1 MSKKTKKIEYADL
14 FWLFG
19 TVLGAA
25 VTGACL
31 YFEKEA
37 YCGMLCP
44 LFGILGSNIG
54 NLVKKK
60 KNEEQG
66 GKQENAGNEK

>member
-1 MSKKTKKIEYADL
+1 MPKKTKKIEYADL

-44 LFGILGSNIG
+44 LFGIIGLNIG
-54 NLVKKK
+54 KLVKR
-60 KNEEQG
+60 KNAE
-66 GKQENAGNEK
+66 KQEENIKNAGNEK